1 MITQVRID
9 GFKSFL
15 DFRLDV
21 PPVMVVLGLN
31 AAGKSNF
38 FDALRLVSGTLRD
51 GFEATVAADR
61 RFAARDLFHRGGPE
75 GRPVRE
81 DFTITVGALVRSPDG
96 PLPLRVRLVA
106 RYEPGPGR
114 RPGRAVLDPARSAVW
129 VSSLKNRDWMDRLGL
144 GTEMREAIAAARR
157 AFLLRTR
164 TPHLRILDHGFA
176 AHPPG
181 PGTPPPA
188 GEGGPAELV
197 SLVLRECAGWQPLL
211 LSPEAMRGLVPVGP
225 DAPLDHDGRNLPLV
239 LDRIES
245 EAPTAW
251 RRLVADLAGVV
262 EGVRDVRTRYLESR
276 QEFDYEVEFEH
287 TGWTA
292 PPLLSDGTVRTLA
305 LLAACADPLRRG
317 TLCVE
322 EIENGMH
329 PTRVADLVRRLR
341 RGCGADPA
349 GSGAPFRQLL
359 ASTHSPA
366 LLAALR
372 TDLTGSLVFM
382 EQVDRVDPQRQA
394 VSRVSVARPLRER
407 DLSEEPGE
415 TMSPQQ
421 VDRLLRRLAQGA

>member
-1 MITQVRID
+1 MITEVRID

-15 DFRLDV
+15 DFQVDV
-21 PPVMVVLGLN
+21 PPVMVMLGLN
-31 AAGKSNF
+31 GAGKSNF
-38 FDALRLVSGTLRD
+38 FDALRLVAGTLRD
-51 GFEATVAADR
+51 GFESTVAADR
-61 RFAARDLFHRGGPE
+61 RFAARDLFHRGGPA

-81 DFTITVGALVRSPDG
+81 DFTITVGALVRSADG
-96 PLPLRVRLVA
+96 PLPIRIRLAA

-114 RPGRAVLDPARSAVW
+114 RPGRAVLDSQRSAVW
-129 VSSLKNRDWMDRLGL
+129 VSSLRNRDWMDRLGL
-144 GTEMREAIAAARR
+144 GTEMREAIATARR
-157 AFLLRTR
+157 GFLVRTK
-164 TPHLRILDHGFA
+164 TPHIQMLDLGFA
-176 AHPPG
+176 APL
-181 PGTPPPA
+181 PA
-188 GEGGPAELV
+188 GKSLPADQSVVSEFL
-197 SLVLRECAGWQPLL
+197 SLVMRECAGWQPLL

-245 EAPTAW
+245 EDPTAW

-305 LLAACADPLRRG
+305 LLAASADPLRRG

-341 RGCGADPA
+341 RGCGADMDA
-349 GSGAPFRQLL
+349 SGAPFRQLL

-372 TDLTGSLVFM
+372 TDLSGSLVFM
-382 EQVDRVDPQRQA
+382 EQLDRVDPRRQA
-394 VSRVSVARPLRER
+394 VSRISIARPLRER

-415 TMSPQQ
+415 TMSPRQ